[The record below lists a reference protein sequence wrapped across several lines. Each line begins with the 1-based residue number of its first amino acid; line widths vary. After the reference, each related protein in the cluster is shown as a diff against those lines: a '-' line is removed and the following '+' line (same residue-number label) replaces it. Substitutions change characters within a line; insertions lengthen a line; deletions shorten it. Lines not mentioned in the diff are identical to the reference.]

1 VIASSPSLSTETAAR
16 LGLAQTRFMVLLG
29 AVLLLSFA
37 VRVAAAVVW
46 QSRLTP
52 ANAAAVA
59 PADPLAWGDSGTYWE
74 IARNWAERG
83 TYRFGEPPQFVF
95 RAPGYPAVLAAGMVL
110 TEAYGR
116 PLGVFDARLIGCFLG
131 TVAVGF
137 LIAWTTD
144 LTGDRR
150 TGLLAGLGM
159 ALEPGAIAMSI
170 FVLAEA
176 AFIPLLILSLWAWT
190 IAWRQERAW
199 LAALLAGLAGLLTG
213 AGILVRPS
221 WLLFAPSALACGFVW
236 FSSRPRQVALGLAMG
251 CGIAISL
258 LPWWVRN
265 YELTGRW
272 IPTTLQVG
280 ASLYDGW
287 NPAADGSSDMT
298 HGYQVTRPLLQNH
311 RARLEQ
317 QLPRLDAAAAEQAAI
332 ELEVAS
338 NDLLLASAWQW
349 GRQHPGEL
357 ARLFLVKVWRTWRP
371 WPAAT
376 EVNSWGLT
384 LASVL
389 GFIPL
394 IGLSFMGVWRYARR
408 DYAWA
413 ICLWPAV
420 YVTLLHGV
428 FVGSLRY
435 RQPAMIPLIVLAA
448 VVLAGWFWQADS
460 GAAKREQK

>member
-1 VIASSPSLSTETAAR
+1 VIQAEPLLPNGTATRAG
-16 LGLAQTRFMVLLG
+16 LGQTRFIVLLLG
-29 AVLLLSFA
+29 ILLLSFA

-46 QSRLTP
+46 QGRL
-52 ANAAAVA
+52 VS
-59 PADPLAWGDSGTYWE
+59 ADTLAWGDSGTYWE
-74 IARNWAERG
+74 IAENWAERG
-83 TYRFGEPPQFVF
+83 SYRFGEPPQFVF
-95 RAPGYPAVLAAGMVL
+95 RAPGYPAVLAASMVAADAFGQPFRVL
-110 TEAYGR
+110 Q
-116 PLGVFDARLIGCFLG
+116 ARLIGCVFG

-137 LIAWTTD
+137 LIAWTSD

-150 TGLLAGLGM
+150 IGLLAGLGM
-159 ALEPGAIAMSI
+159 AVEPGAIAMSI

-176 AFIPLLILSLWAWT
+176 VFIPLLVLSLWAWT
-190 IAWRQERAW
+190 MAWRQPLAW
-199 LAALLAGLAGLLTG
+199 VAAALAFLAGLLTG

-221 WLLFAPSALACGFVW
+221 WLLFAPCALGIGFVCY
-236 FSSRPRQVALGLAMG
+236 SARPRQVAIGLAMG
-251 CGIAISL
+251 CGIALSL
-258 LPWWVRN
+258 LPWWYRN
-265 YELTGRW
+265 YELAGRW

-298 HGYQVTRPLLQNH
+298 HGYRVTRPLLQHH
-311 RARLEQ
+311 RAWLEQ
-317 QLPRLDAAAAEQAAI
+317 QLPHLDAAEADRAAI

-338 NDLLLASAWQW
+338 NDLLLSTAWQW
-349 GRQHPGEL
+349 GREHPAEL

-376 EVNSWGLT
+376 EVNSRALT
-384 LASVL
+384 TITVL

-394 IGLSFMGVWRYARR
+394 MGLSLIGIWRYARR

-420 YVTLLHGV
+420 YITLLHGV

-435 RQPAMIPLIVLAA
+435 RQPAMIPLIILAA
-448 VVLAGWFWQADS
+448 VVVADWIW
-460 GAAKREQK
+460 RRQKGQETLPSSRSE